1 MIIAKGNV
9 STAEGPMP
17 VENLQPGMLVIDRGH
32 WARKLLKVEQV
43 QLHQTLHFE
52 RNTDLVLAGNSILFT
67 LIGLRSAI
75 ALKGVRKAMG
85 GRIQMLFEGRKM
97 QDDVMKIKKEE
108 VTGYRLTIEDGKDVL
123 VNGYDVADKE
133 EGVC

>member
-1 MIIAKGNV
+1 
-9 STAEGPMP
+9 
-17 VENLQPGMLVIDRGH
+17 
-32 WARKLLKVEQV
+32 
-43 QLHQTLHFE
+43 
-52 RNTDLVLAGNSILFT
+52 
-67 LIGLRSAI
+67 
-75 ALKGVRKAMG
+75 
-85 GRIQMLFEGRKM
+85 MLFEGRKM

>member
-9 STAEGPMP
+9 STVEGPVP
-17 VENLQPGMLVIDRGH
+17 VEHLKPGMLVVDRGH
-32 WARKLLKVEQV
+32 RARILLKIEQV

-52 RNTDLVLAGNSILFT
+52 RNPDLILAGNSILFT
-67 LIGLRSAI
+67 FTLTGLRSAI
-75 ALKGVRKAMG
+75 SLKNVRKAMN

-97 QDDVMKIKKEE
+97 QDDVMKIRKEE
-108 VTGYRLTIEDGKDVL
+108 VTGYRLTIEGGKDVL

-133 EGVC
+133 EG

>member
-9 STAEGPMP
+9 STAEGPVP
-17 VENLQPGMLVIDRGH
+17 AENLKLGMLVVDRGH
-32 WARKLLKVEQV
+32 RARKLLKVERV

-52 RNTDLVLAGNSILFT
+52 RNADLVLAGNSILFT
-67 LIGLRSAI
+67 LTGLRSAI
-75 ALKGVRKAMG
+75 FLKNVRKAIN

-97 QDDVMKIKKEE
+97 QDDVMKIRKEE
-108 VTGYRLTIEDGKDVL
+108 VTGYRLSIEGGKDVL

-133 EGVC
+133 EG